1 MSQVASVGSHPAGQP
16 GAVPPLLYF
25 VVFGDVD
32 VSTTLPASKYRVQRM
47 PEEVEILRYDSA
59 QYPEVVDSFRR
70 GHVWD
75 DFQRRDSSFA
85 AQIAKQEACMVVRA
99 EFAAQDDLSHLRD
112 VVGITTW
119 MLDQGGVCVY
129 DPQMLRWWSADEW
142 WRKIFEPVKPV
153 VRNHCVILVSPEEGG
168 GEWVHTRGMRKFGRP
183 DLSIRGVQPE
193 WKNAAVEVCNRFIE
207 FQVHGGP
214 IEEGR
219 AVVAPGLPEGFTCRH
234 RGDLEDPDFN
244 NAHVAIER

>member
-1 MSQVASVGSHPAGQP
+1 MSQVASMGNQPISQAGR
-16 GAVPPLLYF
+16 VSSLLHF
-25 VVFGDVD
+25 VVYGDVD
-32 VSTTLPASKYRVQRM
+32 ISTTIPASKYRVERM
-47 PEEVEILRYDSA
+47 PQELEILRYDSA
-59 QYPEVVDSFRR
+59 QYPEIVESFRS

-75 DFQRRDSSFA
+75 EFQRRDSSFA
-85 AQIAKQEACMVVRA
+85 AQIAKQEACMVLRA

-112 VVGITTW
+112 VVGIATW

-129 DPQMLRWWSADEW
+129 DPLLLRWWSVDEW

-153 VRNHCVILVSPEEGG
+153 PRNHCAILVSPLEDGS
-168 GEWVHTRGMRKFGRP
+168 EWVHTRGLRKFGRP

-193 WKNAAVEVCNRFIE
+193 WKNAAVEVCNRLIE

-219 AVVAPGLPEGFTCRH
+219 AIAGPGFPEGFGCYH

-244 NAHVAIER
+244 NVHVAIER